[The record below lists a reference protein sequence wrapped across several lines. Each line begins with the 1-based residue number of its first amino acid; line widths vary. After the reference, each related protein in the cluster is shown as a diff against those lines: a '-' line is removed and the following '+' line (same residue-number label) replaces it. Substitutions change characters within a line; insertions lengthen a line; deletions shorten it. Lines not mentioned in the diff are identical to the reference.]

1 MLHRTGVT
9 LSKAKGHQMPKSYKQ
24 VLAQIHKL
32 QKEAET
38 LRAKEVQGVVA
49 RIQEAI
55 LHYGLTADDLFGGTR
70 SRKSNS
76 TVGGVQVEARN
87 TRRKPPKA
95 IKIKRPAKF
104 RDEAGNTWSGV
115 GKRPEWFKAA
125 LAAGR
130 TAEDL
135 LIRD

>member
-1 MLHRTGVT
+1 
-9 LSKAKGHQMPKSYKQ
+9 MPKSYKQ

-49 RIQEAI
+49 RIKEAI
-55 LHYGLTADDLFGGTR
+55 EHYGLTAEDLFGGPR
-70 SRKSNS
+70 SRKPNS
-76 TVGGVQVEARN
+76 TVGGVQVEARHP
-87 TRRKPPKA
+87 RRTPTKSVKVS
-95 IKIKRPAKF
+95 RPAKF

-125 LAAGR
+125 LAAGK